1 MSKFRSTS
9 VRKRRGIW
17 WAAAAV
23 LCLAAAVPWQPAV
36 SVAMPGERPLTV
48 FPLRSDE
55 QFSIRFI
62 HSIDGLP
69 IIERYALDG
78 AELVQ
83 TETRLLS
90 FGIGTGYVEGD
101 GVVTEDGEWIVISD
115 MDRPI
120 GKLRQRA
127 GNETVDHTIIWRERA
142 LRLSH
147 MFPQTLFVIEGTRL
161 SLFDSVRL
169 HMALFWNEFRG
180 AQKGRLWQT
189 L

>member
-9 VRKRRGIW
+9 VRKRRGMW
-17 WAAAAV
+17 WAAVAV

-36 SVAMPGERPLTV
+36 SIAIPGEAPLVV
-48 FPLRSDE
+48 FPLRPEE

-69 IIERYALDG
+69 IIERYTLDG

-101 GVVTEDGEWIVISD
+101 GVLTEDGEWVVIAD
-115 MDRPI
+115 MDRRI

-127 GNETVDHTIIWRERA
+127 GVESVDHTIVWRDRA

-147 MFPQTLFVIEGTRL
+147 MFPDTLFVIEGTRL
-161 SLFDSVRL
+161 SLFDGI
-169 HMALFWNEFRG
+169 HFQAALLWNERRG